1 MRGRRSRAA
10 TLEDIAEARGRA
22 AETISELAEHAVA
35 IAREAGKNAR
45 PTVKHGAEGLSHALE
60 RAAGTL
66 AETAEHLS
74 DDGRINAARGRI
86 ADASDKV
93 TAAIRPKKKTH
104 RIRNL
109 LIGAA
114 VIGGI
119 FALVQSPLRSKIQER
134 LFGPPPED
142 DDLPQIT
149 LPDDDH
155 EIDVSHASD
164 VDLNNGTEIDVT
176 HASDPPATSAAETEP
191 AADVVGTPVVAEFNS
206 PPRPWPQPRRHH
218 RPGDQCLTT
227 AHIRDA
233 RPRTGPSS
241 PDRGRASPDR
251 ARRFSPTRAPRS
263 GRRHASRSLRP
274 R

>member
-10 TLEDIAEARGRA
+10 TLDDISEARNRA

-35 IAREAGKNAR
+35 LAREAGKNAR

-74 DDGRINAARGRI
+74 SSSDGRINAARDRI
-86 ADASDKV
+86 ADASGKM
-93 TAAIRPKKKTH
+93 TSAIRPKKKTH
-104 RIRNL
+104 RLRNL
-109 LIGAA
+109 FIGAA

-149 LPDDDH
+149 LPDDDR

-164 VDLNNGTEIDVT
+164 ADVKNGTEIDVT
-176 HASDPPATSAAETEP
+176 HASDPDTPPVAEAEP
-191 AADVVGTPVVAEFNS
+191 AADVVGTPVVAES
-206 PPRPWPQPRRHH
+206 THH
-218 RPGDQCLTT
+218 RGHGHNHDATTDQETN
-227 AHIRDA
+227 A
-233 RPRTGPSS
+233 
-241 PDRGRASPDR
+241 
-251 ARRFSPTRAPRS
+251 
-263 GRRHASRSLRP
+263 
-274 R
+274 